1 VANNINKKPTTFRG
15 PLSTGLAEDSK
26 IETDGGEYS
35 AGLISGFAVITRGE
49 ALGHGMWIDE
59 VFVGQVS
66 EALSKGSV
74 KSRYTHPGMSS
85 DGLGKGL
92 GRVHFRTSEEK
103 DVVRGDLHFY
113 KSSRRAPDGDLG
125 GHVLSLAEEAPEDFG
140 ASIVFYHE
148 ANEETKF
155 LIDNGAE
162 LKRSADGYQYL
173 CLDDFKSPD
182 PLNTQNLPHC
192 RLESLKGCDI
202 VGDPAANPDGL
213 FSRDSTFEEIQAFA
227 EYIFGESEDLP
238 TVESFDVDPERA
250 KSFLSKFLS
259 SKGLVVMSKS
269 EEDPKETP
277 PVEPTPT
284 EPTEP
289 TPAPETEPAPEAPA
303 NEPKADSD
311 GELSAGQKEAARFKE
326 AFGEGGADYFADGL
340 TFKQATDKHIAKLN
354 SKIEAQGKEI
364 KSLKSASETPVDLGD
379 PSDKTGEKK
388 RKGFASKIEAVNA
401 ASDAE

>member
-1 VANNINKKPTTFRG
+1 MANNINKKPTTFRG

-26 IETDGGEYS
+26 IETDGGEYG
-35 AGLISGFAVITRGE
+35 AGLIPGFAVITRGE

-92 GRVHFRTSEEK
+92 GRVHFQESKEK

-113 KSSRRAPDGDLG
+113 KSSRKAPDGDLG
-125 GHVLSLAEEAPEDFG
+125 GHVISLAEEDPESFG
-140 ASIVFYHE
+140 ASIVFYHDPE
-148 ANEETKF
+148 AEDEFRNENLEEFT
-155 LIDNGAE
+155 
-162 LKRSADGYQYL
+162 YQ
-173 CLDDFKSPD
+173 DRRGNDRTGQRFKSPD

-250 KSFLSKFLS
+250 KSFLTKFLS
-259 SKGLVVMSKS
+259 SKGLVIMSKS
-269 EEDPKETP
+269 DSDPQETP
-277 PVEPTPT
+277 PVEPAPV
-284 EPTEP
+284 EP
-289 TPAPETEPAPEAPA
+289 TPAPEATPVPEAPA
-303 NEPKADSD
+303 TEPESE
-311 GELSAGQKEAARFKE
+311 GELSAGQKEAARFKK
-326 AFGEGGADYFADGL
+326 AFGPGGADYYADGL
-340 TFKQATDKHIAKLN
+340 TFEEASEKHIASLG
-354 SKIEAQGKEI
+354 STIEAKDKEI
-364 KSLKSASETPVDLGD
+364 KSLKSASESPVDLGD

-388 RKGFASKIEAVNA
+388 RKGFASKIESVNA
-401 ASDAE
+401 AADTE